1 MAIQLIDKIKPK
13 NNGSF
18 PMVDAEDV
26 LMPDGK
32 RLSEFNASSIE
43 VDASFDAASEN
54 PVMNKTITAA
64 MMEALGELATI
75 RQNITVLQKS
85 ALPTVTEE
93 DNGKVPQV
101 VGGAFVYTDVA
112 ELQVGDKSLPT
123 YIADAVNTY
132 IEEALGGDY

>member
-32 RLSEFNASSIE
+32 RLSEFEASGVE
-43 VDASFDAASEN
+43 VDASFDATSEN

-75 RQNITVLQKS
+75 RQNITGLQNS
-85 ALPTVTEE
+85 ALPTVTEG

-101 VGGAFVYTDVA
+101 VGGALVYTDV
-112 ELQVGDKSLPT
+112 P
-123 YIADAVNTY
+123 
-132 IEEALGGDY
+132 IEK